1 MESSLRERL
10 RDFVLKYELL
20 FILIL
25 AAFIRILFF
34 VGVQLGDDLAYLGYV
49 NDLLKG
55 DFRLPVNH
63 WETRVGLIVPVYFFS
78 KLFGLNEYTIAL
90 FPFLCSLIN
99 VFLVYRISKYLFSR
113 KIAIISAVLLSFFP
127 LELYY
132 STSVY
137 PTVPLSTMCGLSAYL
152 LIKNR
157 NEKRN
162 SQYFW
167 SGLFLGLAYLIHD
180 IGLFFGLFLILQIIF
195 LTSNQKVRRMILLS
209 LGILLV
215 IAVEV
220 GVYSIVADNPLYR
233 INIENRTISLNLP
246 KEHTGVSTTQ
256 DKGRSSFLKDSTS
269 QVLRGNNFW
278 IEPLLTLTT
287 QQEFGL
293 YYYIIIPVTFYFLA
307 RRKKIEGVNL
317 MLLWL
322 IPVTLYLFYGSVSPF
337 EYRPL
342 RRWPRYFSL
351 ASFPGIILISV
362 LLEELLASSKKVA
375 ANLLISLLVLSSL
388 AIVTVDNWHRYAVV
402 QRNVGNYIKTHEG
415 IYFAHKTLRNLV
427 FFVDYD
433 TNRLKRFE
441 EDAVKGEKLT
451 GGAYVVYS
459 DKNPISGNYPMVGV
473 FETPRNIF
481 VELAV
486 RIGLPD
492 IVVSKLWRK
501 ETYFIARI
509 Y

>member
-1 MESSLRERL
+1 MDSSLRERL
-10 RDFVLKYELL
+10 KDFIVKYELL

-25 AAFIRILFF
+25 AAFLRILFF
-34 VGVQLGDDLAYLGYV
+34 VGVQLGDDIAYLGYV
-49 NDLLKG
+49 NDLLNG
-55 DFRLPVNH
+55 NFRLPANH

-78 KLFGLNEYTIAL
+78 KVFGLNEYGMAI

-99 VFLVYRISKYLFSR
+99 VFLIYRISERLFNR
-113 KIAIISAVLLSFFP
+113 KIAVISAVLLSFFP

-152 LIKNR
+152 LMKNR
-157 NEKRN
+157 DEKRN
-162 SQYFW
+162 LQYFW

-180 IGLFFGLFLILQIIF
+180 IGLFFGLFLILQVIF
-195 LTSNQKVRRMILLS
+195 LTSGQKIRRVIMLS
-209 LGILLV
+209 LGLLLV
-215 IAVEV
+215 VALET
-220 GVYSIVADNPLYR
+220 GAYSILAGNPLYR
-233 INIENRTISLNLP
+233 INVETRTISLNSP
-246 KEHTGVSTTQ
+246 KDSADASTMQ
-256 DKGRSSFLKDSTS
+256 DKGWSSFLKDAES

-322 IPVTLYLFYGSVSPF
+322 IPVILYLFYGSVSPF

-351 ASFPGIILISV
+351 VSIPGIILISV
-362 LLEELLASSKKVA
+362 LLEEFLVSSKKVIA
-375 ANLLISLLVLSSL
+375 SLLFFLLILSSL
-388 AIVTVDNWHRYAVV
+388 LIVTVDNWHRYAVV
-402 QRNVGNYIKTHEG
+402 QRNVGNYIKTHGG
-415 IYFAHKTLRNLV
+415 IYFAHKTLRNLA
-427 FFVDYD
+427 FFVSYD
-433 TNRLKRFE
+433 TSRLRRFE
-441 EDAVKGEKLT
+441 EEAVKKENSLGRT
-451 GGAYVVYS
+451 YIVYS
-459 DKNPISGNYPMVGV
+459 DKYPIDGNYPILKA
-473 FETPRNIF
+473 FETPRTIF
-481 VELAV
+481 VELAT
-486 RIGLPD
+486 RMGLPD

-501 ETYFIARI
+501 ETYFIART